1 MEKNKSLEPIFQH
14 STEGKRI
21 VYLDMLNIVAII
33 SVIAMH
39 CNGIVHGN
47 PNIRAWNT
55 SLIIECICYF
65 AVPLFFMISGANLLK
80 YRERYNTKEF
90 YKKRCLKVLIPFI
103 FWATIMF
110 IWKIFIRKSMTIE
123 TVNSPIKLLNAFFSN
138 KEESTYYFMFEILGI
153 YLIIPLLSLLTKKE
167 YKKTLWLTIGLFFI
181 FNAMLPNVCS
191 LIGIT
196 LYSQFKVPVTGY
208 VIYIILGYLL
218 SEEKIDKKWKVILY
232 IGAILGVI
240 YRYATIFVLS
250 KSAGQVIKTT
260 WGYSSWHCML
270 LSSAIFVLIKDLK
283 INETIRN
290 NEKVQKIISKIA
302 GCSFGVYLIHMIVKY
317 YYTNIFNINTSSWHF
332 RTLGVIVIYFIS
344 LLIVMLL
351 KKIPVVRKVLP

>member
-1 MEKNKSLEPIFQH
+1 
-14 STEGKRI
+14 
-21 VYLDMLNIVAII
+21 
-33 SVIAMH
+33 
-39 CNGIVHGN
+39 
-47 PNIRAWNT
+47 
-55 SLIIECICYF
+55 
-65 AVPLFFMISGANLLK
+65 
-80 YRERYNTKEF
+80 
-90 YKKRCLKVLIPFI
+90 
-103 FWATIMF
+103 MF

-181 FNAMLPNVCS
+181 FNAMLPNICS

-240 YRYATIFVLS
+240 YRYATTFVLS

-283 INETIRN
+283 INEKIRN
-290 NEKVQKIISKIA
+290 NEKVKKIISKIA

-344 LLIVMLL
+344 LLSVMLL